1 MLTLEARPAGGVY
14 AQLVRRQLQPSAA
27 AAAPSDPAKAFSPG
41 PFAAVAF
48 EAGSPE
54 DQLLTSFSDAAAA
67 AGEDRNAV
75 AADAQV
81 DARVCFILWEVATAC
96 LPGGFRV
103 VSSGGFWGR
112 SWLAVRLTL

>member
-1 MLTLEARPAGGVY
+1 MY
-14 AQLVRRQLQPSAA
+14 AQLVRRQLQPGAA
-27 AAAPSDPAKAFSPG
+27 PAAPSDPAKELSPG

-54 DQLLTSFSDAAAA
+54 DQLLASFSDAAAA

-81 DARVCFILWEVATAC
+81 AARLFTPREEFSQLTH
-96 LPGGFRV
+96 PF
-103 VSSGGFWGR
+103 
-112 SWLAVRLTL
+112 LALIYGMY